1 MPSDGENMS
10 NDHGSL
16 FATALTQFNRGADL
30 IGLSD
35 DLRQILSQPKNE
47 IIVNFP
53 VKMDDGRFEVFTG
66 YRIQHNNVLGP
77 YKGGVRFS
85 PLVNLDEVKALASWM
100 TWKSALCDIPF
111 GGAKGG
117 ISFDPH
123 HCSSEEL
130 ERVVRRFTH
139 SLGGNIG
146 PDYDIPAPDLGSNSQ
161 TMVWMMDT
169 YANST
174 GSSERQNVKRVVT
187 GKTLETGGSHGRE
200 KATGQGVVFCLQHW
214 ADEVGFDLSSATVAL
229 QGWGNVGSA
238 TGRILQVHGAK
249 VLAVA
254 DHAGAIADED
264 GIDAFDLTDWVQE
277 NGSVKGYPN
286 ADWIEPSDLWSVNV
300 DILIPA
306 ALENQITADNANDIK
321 AKVVVEAANGP
332 TTLEAE
338 EILSE
343 KSVDVLPD
351 ILVNAGGVIVSY
363 FEWLQNRS
371 AQRWDLDDVD
381 YRLREILWA
390 AADSVVALQKDQESS
405 SRRDAAYAVAL
416 QRLKT
421 VYNQRGIFP

>member
-123 HCSSEEL
+123 RCSSEEL

-146 PDYDIPAPDLGSNSQ
+146 PDYDIPAPDLGS
-161 TMVWMMDT
+161 T
-169 YANST
+169 A
-174 GSSERQNVKRVVT
+174 
-187 GKTLETGGSHGRE
+187 
-200 KATGQGVVFCLQHW
+200 
-214 ADEVGFDLSSATVAL
+214 
-229 QGWGNVGSA
+229 GW
-238 TGRILQVHGAK
+238 R
-249 VLAVA
+249 
-254 DHAGAIADED
+254 
-264 GIDAFDLTDWVQE
+264 
-277 NGSVKGYPN
+277 
-286 ADWIEPSDLWSVNV
+286 
-300 DILIPA
+300 
-306 ALENQITADNANDIK
+306 
-321 AKVVVEAANGP
+321 
-332 TTLEAE
+332 
-338 EILSE
+338 
-343 KSVDVLPD
+343 
-351 ILVNAGGVIVSY
+351 
-363 FEWLQNRS
+363 
-371 AQRWDLDDVD
+371 
-381 YRLREILWA
+381 
-390 AADSVVALQKDQESS
+390 SS
-405 SRRDAAYAVAL
+405 SGHTFPVA
-416 QRLKT
+416 
-421 VYNQRGIFP
+421 